1 MITRRKRKLTFSLV
15 LLLILMAVSLL
26 PFYLMIAGSFKPSM
40 AFFMVPMDMNPF
52 TNLSLNNYK
61 AVLKKVDMFRAFG
74 NSLFITGM
82 TVLITVCISA
92 MGGYVF
98 AKKQFAGKRALFAVL
113 MATMMLPR
121 QLLMVPNFIIAN
133 SLSLVNKPIGVVLT
147 SVNAAYGIFLCK
159 QYMASLMDEMI
170 EAAVIDGCGE
180 IRLFTRIILPLT
192 KPVIGALM
200 IFTFI
205 SNWNDFIWQN
215 IMLTSKANR
224 TIPLALSYLIG
235 LADGVSTIGPQMAG
249 ATLSA
254 VPIVL
259 FFLAFQRYFIKGI
272 SIGAV
277 KG

>member
-1 MITRRKRKLTFSLV
+1 MIQHKRKLTVSLV
-15 LLLILMAVSLL
+15 LLLIMMGLNLL
-26 PFYLMIAGSFKPSM
+26 PLYLMIAGSFKPSM
-40 AFFMVPMDMNPF
+40 AFFIVPMDMNPF
-52 TNLSLNNYK
+52 TNLSFSNYLT
-61 AVLKKVDMFRAFG
+61 VFKKVDMFKAFG
-74 NSLFITGM
+74 ISLFITGM
-82 TVLITVCISA
+82 TVLFTVCIPA
-92 MGGYVF
+92 LGGYVF
-98 AKKQFAGKRALFAVL
+98 AKKKFAGKRFLFAVL

-121 QLLMVPNFIIAN
+121 QLLMVPNFVVAN
-133 SLSLVNKPIGVVLT
+133 SLSLVNKPLGVVLT

-159 QYMASLMDEMI
+159 QYMVSLMDEMI

-180 IRLFTRIILPLT
+180 IRIFTKIIVPLS
-192 KPVIGALM
+192 KPVFGALS

-235 LADGVSTIGPQMAG
+235 LADGVSTVGPQMAG

-254 VPIVL
+254 VPMIV
-259 FFLAFQRYFIKGI
+259 FFLCFQRYFIKGI
-272 SIGAV
+272 SVGAV

>member
-1 MITRRKRKLTFSLV
+1 MV
-15 LLLILMAVSLL
+15 MMAISLL
-26 PFYLMIAGSFKPSM
+26 PLYLMITGSFKPSM

-52 TNLSLNNYK
+52 TNLSFNNYFT
-61 AVLKKVDMFRAFG
+61 VFQKVDMFKAFRV
-74 NSLFITGM
+74 SLFITGM
-82 TVLITVCISA
+82 TVLITVFISA
-92 MGGYVF
+92 LGGYVF
-98 AKKQFAGKRALFAVL
+98 AKKKFSGKRFLFAL
-113 MATMMLPR
+113 MMITMMLPR

-133 SLSLVNKPIGVVLT
+133 SLSLVNKPMGVVLT

-159 QYMASLMDEMI
+159 QYMVSIMDEMM

-180 IRLFTRIILPLT
+180 ICIFTKIIVPLSR
-192 KPVIGALM
+192 PVFAALA

-205 SNWNDFIWQN
+205 SSWNDFIWQN

-235 LADGVSTIGPQMAG
+235 LADGVSTVGPQMAG

-254 VPIVL
+254 VPMIL
-259 FFLAFQRYFIKGI
+259 FFLCFQRHFIKGI

>member
-1 MITRRKRKLTFSLV
+1 MIRLKRQLTFSLV
-15 LLLILMAVSLL
+15 LLLIMMTLSLL
-26 PFYLMIAGSFKPSM
+26 PFYLMITGSFKPSM
-40 AFFMVPMDMNPF
+40 AYFVVPMDMNPF
-52 TNLSLNNYK
+52 TNLSLNNYFT
-61 AVLKKVDMFRAFG
+61 VFKKVDMFKAFG
-74 NSLFITGM
+74 TSLFITGM
-82 TVLITVCISA
+82 TVMITVFISA
-92 MGGYVF
+92 LGGYVF
-98 AKKQFAGKRALFAVL
+98 AKKRFAGKRFWFAVL

-121 QLLMVPNFIIAN
+121 QLLMVPNFVVAN
-133 SLSLVNKPIGVVLT
+133 SLSLVNKPMGVVLT

-159 QYMASLMDEMI
+159 QYMSSLMDEMI

-180 IRLFTRIILPLT
+180 IGIFTKIILPLS
-192 KPVIGALM
+192 KPVFGALA

-254 VPIVL
+254 VPVIV
-259 FFLAFQRYFIKGI
+259 FFLCLQRYFIKGI